1 MGKSGGGT
9 TVQKTEPPAYAIP
22 YHKSLLNRAGSVAN
36 TPYTPYP
43 YARIADFAPEQ
54 QEGLQMTADRAR
66 AGSPV
71 MNAAKTNLQDTLQG
85 KYLDSNPYVDSMVK
99 RSQDNVLTNYG
110 AQLGRNFGNSGVNE
124 VVSKAA
130 MDAGNAVRY
139 QNYGDERN
147 RQMQANLFA
156 PSAAA
161 ADYADSQALMGVGDV
176 YQGQQQNLLNFG
188 YDEFQKAMN
197 YPYQQLGTLSSA
209 LNATGG
215 FGQQTGPNPYQSSR
229 AAGALGGAASGAAIG
244 SMFGPGYGTAIG
256 AGIGG
261 LAGLLM

>member
-1 MGKSGGGT
+1 MGSSGSGT
-9 TVQKTEPPAYAIP
+9 TVNKTEPPAYAIP
-22 YHKSLLNRAGSVAN
+22 YHESLLRRAGGVAGQ
-36 TPYTPYP
+36 PYTPYP
-43 YARIADFAPEQ
+43 YARIADFSPEQ
-54 QEGLQMTADRAR
+54 EEGLQATANRAR

-71 MNAAKTNLQDTLQG
+71 MQAAQGNLTDTLQG

-99 RSQDNVLTNYG
+99 RSQDDVLTRYG

-124 VVSKAA
+124 TVSRAA

-139 QNYGDERN
+139 ANYGDERN

-161 ADYADSQALMGVGDV
+161 ADYADAQALMGVGDV
-176 YQGQQQNLLNFG
+176 RQGQQQNLLNFG
-188 YDEFQKAMN
+188 YDEFQRAMG
-197 YPYQQLGTLSSA
+197 YPYQQLDTLSSA

-215 FGQQTGPNPYQSSR
+215 FGTQTAPNPYQSSK

-256 AGIGG
+256 AGVGG
-261 LAGLLM
+261 LAGLLL